1 MGIMDFLSSS
11 SVEAFGTGFL
21 EEKIKQ
27 QKAFAKSMAD
37 KAKLKDERLAE
48 IATDKAKNIN
58 EINAE
63 LEKDEIVRHRE
74 EDNFLTCY
82 FQILVSKFQYIF
94 LYRHMLF
101 WS

>member
-1 MGIMDFLSSS
+1 MAQPQQQQTLPDKKEM
-11 SVEAFGTGFL
+11 

-37 KAKLKDERLAE
+37 RAKLKEEMLAE

-63 LEKDEIVRHRE
+63 
-74 EDNFLTCY
+74 
-82 FQILVSKFQYIF
+82 
-94 LYRHMLF
+94 
-101 WS
+101 